1 MNDAKVERI
10 TSVLLLK
17 MSTLM
22 IRSFV
27 DRSGCISPLNRVL
40 RRKPTPMNKPYWT
53 AAGFLADMR
62 PNDTAQ
68 QQLLRVSPEE
78 PQMTPFH
85 ARLFGAVVALTL
97 AAGGPVLA
105 QQLELKLMAP
115 AAPGGGWDQTARAMQ
130 QALVASGVARSVQVT
145 NVAGAGG
152 SVGIAQFVNGAKGD
166 GNQMMVN
173 GFVMVGALAM
183 NKSPVTLDQVTPIA
197 RLTEEIQVIVVP
209 ANSPI
214 KTAQD
219 LAAALKADIAKV
231 TFAGGSAGGVD
242 HVMAALFAGAIGA
255 DAKKVNY
262 IPFSGGGESLAAIL
276 GAKVTAGISGLSEYD
291 GQIKSGKLRA
301 LGVTSEKR
309 IAGVDIPTFKEQGID
324 LVLANWRSVVAPPGI
339 TAEQR
344 KTLSDAVEKMVKS
357 DAWKD
362 ILKQKGWDDAYLA
375 GDPFADF
382 LKKENA
388 RVTDVLKSVGLVKS

>member
-1 MNDAKVERI
+1 MRAAER
-10 TSVLLLK
+10 SAALL
-17 MSTLM
+17 
-22 IRSFV
+22 FCV
-27 DRSGCISPLNRVL
+27 RVGV
-40 RRKPTPMNKPYWT
+40 RT
-53 AAGFLADMR
+53 AAFHAAIVSDEQSFLDRGGFSGWNATKRYNAAR
-62 PNDTAQ
+62 PATAAPHQ
-68 QQLLRVSPEE
+68 PGGT
-78 PQMTPFH
+78 PMTPFRT
-85 ARLFGAVVALTL
+85 RLLGAVVALTF
-97 AAGGPVLA
+97 AAGGPALS

-130 QALVASGVARSVQVT
+130 QALVAAGIARSVQVT

-209 ANSPI
+209 ANSPL

-219 LAAALKADIAKV
+219 LAAVLKADIAKT

-242 HVMAALFAGAIGA
+242 HIMAALFAGAVGA

-276 GAKVTAGISGLSEYD
+276 GGKVTAGISGLSEYD

-324 LVLANWRSVVAPPGI
+324 LVLTNWRSVVAAPGI

-344 KTLSDAVEKMVKS
+344 KTLNDAVEKMVKS

-362 ILKQKGWDDAYLA
+362 ILKQKGWDDAYLS
-375 GDPFADF
+375 GDAFADF

-388 RVTDVLKSVGLVKS
+388 RVTEVLKSVGLVKS

>member
-1 MNDAKVERI
+1 MN
-10 TSVLLLK
+10 
-17 MSTLM
+17 
-22 IRSFV
+22 SF
-27 DRSGCISPLNRVL
+27 R
-40 RRKPTPMNKPYWT
+40 
-53 AAGFLADMR
+53 
-62 PNDTAQ
+62 
-68 QQLLRVSPEE
+68 
-78 PQMTPFH
+78 
-85 ARLFGAVVALTL
+85 ARLFGAAIVLTSL
-97 AAGGPVLA
+97 AGGPAIA
-105 QQLELKLMAP
+105 QQLELKVMAP

-130 QALVASGVARSVQVT
+130 QAFVASGVARSVQVT

-152 SVGIAQFVNGAKGD
+152 TVGIAQFVNGAKGD
-166 GNQMMVN
+166 GNQLMVN

-183 NKSPVTLDQVTPIA
+183 NKSPVTLEQVTPIA

-209 ANSPI
+209 AASPI

-242 HVMAALFAGAIGA
+242 HVMAALFAGTVGA

-276 GAKVTAGISGLSEYD
+276 GGKVTAGISGLSEYD

-301 LGVTSEKR
+301 IGVSSENR
-309 IAGVDIPTFKEQGID
+309 IPGVDIPTFKEQGID
-324 LVLANWRSVVAPPGI
+324 LVLANWRSVMAPPGI

-357 DAWKD
+357 DAWRD
-362 ILKQKGWDDAYLA
+362 ILKQKGWDDAYLP
-375 GDPFADF
+375 GDAFSDF
-382 LKKENA
+382 LKKENV